1 MIRLRARGGALMPTA
16 QPTFQVGKLEV
27 KAFSDGILK
36 TSLDLIIGM
45 DRAAAEKLTGPTD
58 DGALFIPVNNFVF
71 QRDGKTI
78 MIDAGAGNTMQ
89 KTLGKL
95 PENLRAGGIDP
106 ASITHI
112 LLTHIHPDHA
122 NGLVDD
128 AGRAHYP
135 NAEILV
141 SAQEIDFWLGES
153 QPGENENTKRMH
165 QRAKIDL
172 APYRERIRR
181 MRDGEEF
188 AGCAAILATGHSPG
202 HTVWR
207 IDGGGAAFISWGDIV
222 HLSAVQISHPE
233 TPLTYDLDA
242 DKAVVSRKRVL
253 DLAASERLM
262 VAGAHVNAPGFGHVV
277 RKGARFAFDYAT

>member
-1 MIRLRARGGALMPTA
+1 M
-16 QPTFQVGKLEV
+16 QPTFTVGDLTV
-27 KAFSDGILK
+27 KAFNDGILK
-36 TSLDLIIGM
+36 TSLDLVIGM
-45 DRAAAEKLTGPTD
+45 ERAVAEGLTGPTD
-58 DGALFIPVNNFVF
+58 NGALFIPVNNFVF
-71 QRDGKTI
+71 ERDGKTI
-78 MIDAGAGNTMQ
+78 LIDAGAGNTMQ

-106 ASITHI
+106 KSITHI

-128 AGRAHYP
+128 AGDAHYP

-141 SAQEIDFWLGES
+141 NDVEMDFWLGES

-165 QRAKIDL
+165 QRAAIDL
-172 APYRERIRR
+172 KPYRERIRR

-188 AGCAAILATGHSPG
+188 AGCTALLAAGHSPG

-207 IDGGGAAFISWGDIV
+207 VDGGKGAAFISWGDIV
-222 HLSAVQISHPE
+222 HLSAIQISHPE
-233 TPLTYDLDA
+233 TPLTYDLDPHQ
-242 DKAVVSRKRVL
+242 AVSARKRVL
-253 DLAASERLM
+253 DMAAADRLM

-277 RKGARFAFDYAT
+277 RKGVRFTFDYAG

>member
-1 MIRLRARGGALMPTA
+1 MANTV

-27 KAFSDGILK
+27 KAFNDGILK
-36 TSLDLIIGM
+36 TSLDLVIGM
-45 DRAAAEKLTGPTD
+45 DRAVAEGLAGPTD
-58 DGALFIPVNNFVF
+58 NGSLFIPVNNFVF

-78 MIDAGAGNTMQ
+78 LIDAGAGNTMQ

-128 AGRAHYP
+128 AGKAHYP

-141 SAQEIDFWLGES
+141 NDTEMDFWLGES

-165 QRAKIDL
+165 GRAKVDL
-172 APYRERIRR
+172 APYMSRIKR

-188 AGCAAILATGHSPG
+188 AGCTAIVAAGHSPG
-202 HTVWR
+202 HTVWH

-222 HLSAVQISHPE
+222 HLSAIQISHPD
-233 TPLTYDLDA
+233 TPLTYDLDPH
-242 DKAVVSRKRVL
+242 KAVSARKRVL
-253 DLAASERLM
+253 DMAANERLM

-277 RKGARFAFDYAT
+277 RKGTSFAFDYAR

>member
-1 MIRLRARGGALMPTA
+1 M
-16 QPTFQVGKLEV
+16 QPTFKVGNLEV
-27 KAFSDGILK
+27 KAFNDGILK
-36 TSLDLIIGM
+36 TSLDLVIGM
-45 DRAAAEKLTGPTD
+45 DRAVAESLAGPTD
-58 DGALFIPVNNFVF
+58 NGALFIPVNNFVF
-71 QRDGKTI
+71 ERDGKVV

-128 AGRAHYP
+128 EGRAHYP

-141 SAQEIDFWLGES
+141 HETELDFWLGES
-153 QPGENENTKRMH
+153 MPCENENTKRMH
-165 QRAKIDL
+165 ARARIDL
-172 APYRERIRR
+172 APYTERIRR
-181 MRDGEEF
+181 VRDGEEHF
-188 AGCAAILATGHSPG
+188 GCAVVLAAGHSPG

-207 IDGGGAAFISWGDIV
+207 IDGGGEAFISWGDIV
-222 HLSAVQISHPE
+222 HLSAIQISHPD
-233 TPLTYDLDA
+233 TPLTYDLDP
-242 DKAVVSRKRVL
+242 DRAVMARKRIL
-253 DLAASERLM
+253 DMAARERLM

-277 RKGARFAFDYAT
+277 RRGLSYAFEAAA

>member
-1 MIRLRARGGALMPTA
+1 M
-16 QPTFQVGKLEV
+16 QPSFQVGDLTV
-27 KAFSDGILK
+27 KAFNDGILR

-45 DRAAAEKLTGPTD
+45 ERAVAESLTGPTEN
-58 DGALFIPVNNFVF
+58 GTFPIPVNNFVIL
-71 QRDGKTI
+71 RGDKVI

-106 ASITHI
+106 TAITHI

-128 AGRAHYP
+128 AGNAHYP

-141 SAQEIDFWLGES
+141 NDVEMDFWLGES
-153 QPGENENTKRMH
+153 QPGESQNTKTMH
-165 QRAKIDL
+165 QRAQIDL
-172 APYRERIRR
+172 KPYMSRIRR

-188 AGCAAILATGHSPG
+188 AGCTAIVAAGHSPG

-207 IDGGGAAFISWGDIV
+207 VDGGRGAAFLSWGDIV
-222 HLSAVQISHPE
+222 HFSAVQISHPD
-233 TPLTYDLDA
+233 TPLTYDLDPQR
-242 DKAVVSRKRVL
+242 AVAARKRVL
-253 DLAASERLM
+253 DMAAVDRVM

-277 RKGARFAFDYAT
+277 RKGASFAFDYAS

>member
-1 MIRLRARGGALMPTA
+1 MPRTQ
-16 QPTFQVGKLEV
+16 QPTFTVGKLEV
-27 KAFSDGILK
+27 KAFNDGILK
-36 TSLDLIIGM
+36 TSLDLVIGM
-45 DRAAAEKLTGPTD
+45 DRATAEVLTGPTD
-58 DGALFIPVNNFVF
+58 NGALFIPVNNFVF

-89 KTLGKL
+89 KSLGKL

-141 SAQEIDFWLGES
+141 SAEEMDFWLGES
-153 QPGENENTKRMH
+153 LAGESDNTKRMH
-165 QRAKIDL
+165 ARAKLDL
-172 APYRERIRR
+172 EPYRDRIRR

-188 AGCAAILATGHSPG
+188 AGCAAILAAGHSPG

-207 IDGGGAAFISWGDIV
+207 VDGGGEAFISWGDIV
-222 HLSAVQISHPE
+222 HLSAIQISHPE
-233 TPLTYDLDA
+233 TPLTYDLDVA
-242 DKAVVSRKRVL
+242 KAVAARKRVL
-253 DLAASERLM
+253 DMAASERLM

-277 RKGARFAFDYAT
+277 RKGLRYAFDYAA